1 MIKMKVSGPILAVV
15 RVVRHNHS
23 TLASPRAPR
32 VPSVAGESRKILG
45 KGKVA
50 AGIAYIIFLPEV
62 NDQLFYYIF
71 IDVAFSTVFLFK
83 NF

>member
-15 RVVRHNHS
+15 RVVRHNHP

-32 VPSVAGESRKILG
+32 VPIVAREGREILG
-45 KGKVA
+45 QGKVA
-50 AGIAYIIFLPEV
+50 AGIAYIVFLPEV

-71 IDVAFSTVFLFK
+71 IDVAFSTVFLLK